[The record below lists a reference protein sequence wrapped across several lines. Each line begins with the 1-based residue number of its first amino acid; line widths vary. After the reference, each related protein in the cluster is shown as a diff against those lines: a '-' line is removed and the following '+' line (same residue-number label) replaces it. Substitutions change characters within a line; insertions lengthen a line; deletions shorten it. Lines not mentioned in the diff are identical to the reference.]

1 MKYSFQLRAFIF
13 AAFVAVGAIACS
25 SGSSNDCAGIVQPKR
40 VLTVSPDSVVLDAGS
55 SAAISASVGGGC
67 PSDNNTV
74 TFSAQDGSIA
84 SVSAS
89 GSVSALA
96 GGRTTVTVTA
106 PGLTRSVIIVVRALV
121 ASSIDARPASD
132 TLSPTATVALSA
144 TIRDQNMNLLPAAP
158 VTWRSVTPSV
168 ATVVASGLLTAVG
181 VGEALIVA
189 STPRA
194 AGADS
199 LRDTVSVLVVAPCN
213 LIRSILFGASYSG
226 SFGTY
231 TCRNQPFPLM
241 DQFSLTATVQRSY
254 AIRFRPT
261 FVASLVQL
269 NVGNGLYGMPPS
281 DTAVVGFGVIR
292 AGTFGFMVASPT
304 SGTVGTYSFTVD
316 SNPDPRLSCVLTDVT
331 RGVAFD
337 TALYPSG
344 CPSRTVRVLPAL
356 DVGARI
362 NVTALAQNFP
372 VRIELREDGT
382 ENVLATSVAATSGGT
397 ASISYTTTTFR
408 FVHVFVAG
416 TNGTVRLTID

>member
-1 MKYSFQLRAFIF
+1 MDDFLTRVTNDLLGRIDGPMRLRL
-13 AAFVAVGAIACS
+13 V
-25 SGSSNDCAGIVQPKR
+25 VQPLVAT
-40 VLTVSPDSVVLDAGS
+40 VLAVR
-55 SAAISASVGGGC
+55 
-67 PSDNNTV
+67 
-74 TFSAQDGSIA
+74 
-84 SVSAS
+84 
-89 GSVSALA
+89 A
-96 GGRTTVTVTA
+96 GGRDAREGKPPPFWSLAFDPEHRRERLRQGWKDIATLFAAATI
-106 PGLTRSVIIVVRALV
+106 LDVVYQLV
-121 ASSIDARPASD
+121 ALKRFYP
-132 TLSPTATVALSA
+132 
-144 TIRDQNMNLLPAAP
+144 
-158 VTWRSVTPSV
+158 
-168 ATVVASGLLTAVG
+168 
-181 VGEALIVA
+181 GEALIVA

-199 LRDTVSVLVVAPCN
+199 LRDTVTVLVVAPCN